1 VTIAKGRNLRVDGE
15 TFVWRITKAKGRMN
29 GSCGP
34 TANFTAQHGSR
45 GSMLLAKLQSKNWTE
60 EHDWN
65 YDVAELHKAAFTPQ
79 DASTAIRAAMG
90 WGWKPQDKGKPFNLK
105 GVDFTDYCC

>member
-1 VTIAKGRNLRVDGE
+1 
-15 TFVWRITKAKGRMN
+15 
-29 GSCGP
+29 
-34 TANFTAQHGSR
+34 
-45 GSMLLAKLQSKNWTE
+45 MLLAKLQSKNWTE

-65 YDVAELHKAAFTPQ
+65 YDVAGMHKAAFTPQ

-90 WGWKPQDKGKPFNLK
+90 RGWKPQDKGKPFNLK